1 MLYYW
6 FYFPC
11 VYLCFLISGT
21 VCSIDLDKGGL
32 KCNNYVVA
40 LNYVDF
46 IAFNGISVFL
56 SGWSLPR
63 CHEDKCPSS
72 CIELWKAPEKARS
85 GPGVRIFPGSRMNF
99 NVQYLVLV
107 ADEVKCIWCVTKY
120 FLLLNII
127 QQINVNK
134 LLTTG
139 HLSLFLWKHVLILY
153 KWPKAKVI
161 MTIENCII
169 TSVFRSICW
178 HLAVKTKQQFT

>member
-1 MLYYW
+1 MLS
-6 FYFPC
+6 FKQNF
-11 VYLCFLISGT
+11 
-21 VCSIDLDKGGL
+21 
-32 KCNNYVVA
+32 
-40 LNYVDF
+40 
-46 IAFNGISVFL
+46 
-56 SGWSLPR
+56 SLPQR
-63 CHEDKCPSS
+63 LEFAQLSWRQVS
-72 CIELWKAPEKARS
+72 ILMYWLWKAPEKARS

-99 NVQYLVLV
+99 NVQYFVLI

-161 MTIENCII
+161 MTIEKLYHNI
-169 TSVFRSICW
+169 SVFRSICW